1 MPNMSYAKFLVKD
14 GENKK
19 GDVVYLP
26 VPLIRE
32 LGDKVV
38 EVSPAEAEPKPEPAP
53 KPKAKQK

>member
-1 MPNMSYAKFLVKD
+1 MSYAKFLVKH

-19 GDVVYLP
+19 GEVVFLP
-26 VPLIRE
+26 VPLIKE

-38 EVSPAEAEPKPEPAP
+38 EVSPEEAEP